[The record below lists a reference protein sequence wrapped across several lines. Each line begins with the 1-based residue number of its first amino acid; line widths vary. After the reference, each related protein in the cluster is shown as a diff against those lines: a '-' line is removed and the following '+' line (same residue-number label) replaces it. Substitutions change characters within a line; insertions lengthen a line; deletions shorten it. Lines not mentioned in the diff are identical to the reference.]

1 MSEPTHALGLMFA
14 AFALVAWSSLSF
26 FIRAAIQGAPLL
38 QTTAATTTGNAILV
52 LPVAWFV
59 LPSSAFLPSKPGTY
73 VLLVLVAFF
82 MIALSRLS
90 YYFAIRRIGP
100 SRSVPVAASTPAI
113 TALLAALFLGEPLS
127 PRIFLGL
134 ALFVAGV
141 TTVVRAGPAGAAG
154 GSASRRDLFLG
165 YLSAAATTFIWS
177 STGVMMK
184 AAGKDMPPLA
194 VAAMSIWMGAPMAWL
209 IAWKFEPSIAPGR
222 IPAGNWRWVA
232 CAALCQT
239 VAIPSY
245 SLAMGHTLAV
255 NVSSITSMQPLLAIL
270 LAHLFLRDAENVTWR
285 LALGAGMTAAGT
297 LTVVL

>member
-1 MSEPTHALGLMFA
+1 LIDASHATGLMFA
-14 AFALVAWSSLSF
+14 AFALTAWSSLSF
-26 FIRAAIQGAPLL
+26 FIRAAMKDAPLL
-38 QTTAATTTGNAILV
+38 QTTATTTTCNALLMI
-52 LPVAWFV
+52 PVAWFF
-59 LPSSAFLPSKPGTY
+59 LSTPAFRPPRPGTY
-73 VLLVLVAFF
+73 LLLALIAFF
-82 MIALSRLS
+82 MIALSRLT

-100 SRSVPVAASTPAI
+100 SRSIPVAANTPVV

-141 TTVVRAGPAGAAG
+141 ATVVRAGPARGAGGAAT
-154 GSASRRDLFLG
+154 RRDVILG
-165 YLSAAATTFIWS
+165 YLAAGATTFIWS

-194 VAAMSIWMGAPMAWL
+194 VAAMAIWLGAPMAWA
-209 IAWKFEPSIAPGR
+209 IAWRFEPGLSPGR
-222 IPAGNWRWVA
+222 IPAGNWRWVL

-245 SLAMGHTLAV
+245 SLAMNHTLAV
-255 NVSSITSMQPLLAIL
+255 NVSSITSLQPLLVIL
-270 LAHLFLRDAENVTWR
+270 LARFFLRDAENVNWR
-285 LALGAGMTAAGT
+285 LTLGAGMTVAGT

>member
-14 AFALVAWSSLSF
+14 AVALVAWSSLSF

-52 LPVAWFV
+52 LPVAWV
-59 LPSSAFLPSKPGTY
+59 LLPASAFRPSQPGTY
-73 VLLVLVAFF
+73 LLLVLIAIF
-82 MIALSRLS
+82 MIVLSRLT

-100 SRSVPVAASTPAI
+100 SRAIPVAANTPVV
-113 TALLAALFLGEPLS
+113 TALLAAMFLGEPLS
-127 PRIFLGL
+127 PRIFIGLGL
-134 ALFVAGV
+134 FIAGI
-141 TTVVRAGPAGAAG
+141 TTVVRASPAGAGG
-154 GSASRRDLFLG
+154 GSASRRDRLLG

-177 STGVMMK
+177 STGVMFK
-184 AAGKDMPPLA
+184 AAGKDMSPLA
-194 VAAMSIWMGAPMAWL
+194 VAAMTIWMGAPMAWFV
-209 IAWKFEPSIAPGR
+209 AWKFEPSIALGR
-222 IPAGNWRWVA
+222 IPAGNRRWVA

-245 SLAMGHTLAV
+245 SLAMSHTLAV
-255 NVSSITSMQPLLAIL
+255 NVSSITSLQPLLAIL
-270 LAHLFLRDAENVTWR
+270 IAHLFLRDAENVTWR